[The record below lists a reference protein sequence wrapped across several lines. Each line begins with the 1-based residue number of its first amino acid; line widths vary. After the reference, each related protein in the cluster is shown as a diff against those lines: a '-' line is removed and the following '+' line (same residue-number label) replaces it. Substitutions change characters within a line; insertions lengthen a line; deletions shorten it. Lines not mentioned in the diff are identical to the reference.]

1 VLHDCIAGI
10 YRALHGAEVGFLTP
24 AELPEAG
31 QALIVAPFLLVQ
43 SEQTGAALGAYV
55 ERGGHLLTLA
65 KTAMLDGRGWYHDT
79 RPGAGLAD
87 LLGVTETSIDTTDEP
102 VALRWAGGQAH
113 GAHHVQRFAVQD
125 GVEVV
130 AGYADDGSPA
140 LTRRSVG
147 AGSAWACGTH
157 LDLAVTRLR
166 DGGAAALIGEVV
178 RRSGVHPLW
187 TSEPAV
193 DGLPRVWVRR
203 RVYGDRALITVT
215 STDSAARTALV
226 HVRAASARDLLTGE
240 PVDLGA
246 GVGASPVR
254 LDVPARGTRLVA
266 LDGYAAT

>member
-1 VLHDCIAGI
+1 VGTARPRAARAHRPPGQRGRAVIGVAGHHLHPVL
-10 YRALHGAEVGFLTP
+10 
-24 AELPEAG
+24 
-31 QALIVAPFLLVQ
+31 
-43 SEQTGAALGAYV
+43 
-55 ERGGHLLTLA
+55 
-65 KTAMLDGRGWYHDT
+65 
-79 RPGAGLAD
+79 
-87 LLGVTETSIDTTDEP
+87 
-102 VALRWAGGQAH
+102 
-113 GAHHVQRFAVQD
+113 HHVQRFAVQD

-140 LTRRSVG
+140 LTRRAVG

-226 HVRAASARDLLTGE
+226 HVRAESARDLLTGE
-240 PVDLGA
+240 PVDLG
-246 GVGASPVR
+246 GGTGASPVR